1 MHGIISTESGN
12 IDLLLEKLM
21 KKKTEKKNAVMEVS
35 TKSPIHKPGRGKRV
49 VVMDFGVKHSII
61 KALEKLDCDIYI
73 FRLHPRQMKL

>member
-1 MHGIISTESGN
+1 LKTYEKENGEKECGN
-12 IDLLLEKLM
+12 GG
-21 KKKTEKKNAVMEVS
+21 S

-73 FRLHPRQMKL
+73 LRLHPRQMKL